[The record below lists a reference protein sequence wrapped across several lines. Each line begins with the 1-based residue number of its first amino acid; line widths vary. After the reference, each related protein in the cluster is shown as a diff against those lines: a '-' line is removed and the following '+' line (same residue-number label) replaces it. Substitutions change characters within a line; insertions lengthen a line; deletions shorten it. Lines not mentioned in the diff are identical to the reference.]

1 MRNSFARANIITS
14 TSNTRFA
21 VHLQHPQYVYP
32 QRIQLWLLIFTI
44 TFMLSVTRML
54 SVKRGGVIILTAK
67 NRELPPL
74 IRLRLIF
81 QKGTHK
87 TRNSFP

>member
-1 MRNSFARANIITS
+1 MSGQSQPTDKGNSFWHSA
-14 TSNTRFA
+14 
-21 VHLQHPQYVYP
+21 HGG
-32 QRIQLWLLIFTI
+32 LLILTI

-74 IRLRLIF
+74 LLRLRLS
-81 QKGTHK
+81 Q
-87 TRNSFP
+87 